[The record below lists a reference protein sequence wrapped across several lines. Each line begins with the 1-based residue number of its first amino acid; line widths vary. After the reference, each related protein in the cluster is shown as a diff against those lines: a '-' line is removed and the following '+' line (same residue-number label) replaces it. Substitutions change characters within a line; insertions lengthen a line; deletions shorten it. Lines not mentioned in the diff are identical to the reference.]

1 MKVEVF
7 TLCWNEIDVLPW
19 VVDYWQKYATHVT
32 VFDNGSTDGSTW
44 YLSKFDWITVKEF
57 LTEGMNDAV
66 HADIKNKCWKG
77 SDADFVVVCDMD
89 EMLLAPDILKS
100 LENMKASGATICK
113 PVWYELQAEERPK
126 YETGK
131 MLHETSPMARPFQD
145 FSKAIIFDPK
155 AITNIGYSVGAHK
168 CDPQGNVKWYEG
180 QDIYAL
186 HINHNLS
193 FDYKIQRYRSMN
205 ANLSQKNKNQ
215 RWGIHYGFD
224 EGLLRRAWEEDAK
237 KLVDF
242 SQIMKGCGNG

>member
-66 HADIKNKCWKG
+66 QADIKNKCWKG

-100 LENMKASGATICK
+100 LENMKASGAT
-113 PVWYELQAEERPK
+113 
-126 YETGK
+126 
-131 MLHETSPMARPFQD
+131 
-145 FSKAIIFDPK
+145 IFDPK

-242 SQIMKGCGNG
+242 CQIMKGCGNG